1 MDYYLSQIMTSRSD
15 FINGVNEVLIK
26 KTHNQKWNLS
36 SFEKINDKIDNYF
49 NNMSTKK
56 IILDI

>member
-1 MDYYLSQIMTSRSD
+1 MTSRSD

-26 KTHNQKWNLS
+26 KTHNQKWNHR
-36 SFEKINDKIDNYF
+36 SFEIINDEIDRYF